1 MQLWF
6 AWFSAAAQLRPA
18 CSRTRTFLWLLVAL
32 AAGSLRNDL
41 AGVTSFIRALDLRPS
56 AYPRLLH
63 FFHSGALPL
72 DRLTRT
78 WTALALRLFAPW
90 LVRLQ
95 GRLVVVGDG
104 IKRPKEGRH
113 MPAVKSLHQDSQNN
127 SKAAYI
133 MGHSCQALC
142 LLAEL
147 GAAAF
152 AVPLA
157 CRIHEGIKITARGPT
172 LLDKFIALLHL
183 TGLDQPIYLVADA
196 YYASRKIVLPLL
208 AQGSH
213 LISRLRRNAL
223 AYLPPPR
230 PRKHRRRGRPQKYG
244 PKVKL
249 WTLFDS
255 PRRFRKAPSP
265 LPGETGVTIRYYAR
279 PLLWRPLALS
289 ILVVAVMHPVRGWI
303 LVFSTDLSL
312 PPLEVLRLYGRRF
325 KIEVCFKAAIYT
337 LGAFAYHFWL
347 RAMPRL
353 SRGAG
358 DQDLRRVA
366 PSYRRQVSR
375 KLAAYERFM
384 QVGLIAQGLLQYL
397 SLSQPAQVWR
407 CFGSWLRTM
416 NTHHCPSEA
425 VTAQALRRT
434 WPEFLLHSPTA
445 HSWRKFLVPW
455 LAPERC
461 PFFSFFKKAA

>member
-1 MQLWF
+1 
-6 AWFSAAAQLRPA
+6 
-18 CSRTRTFLWLLVAL
+18 
-32 AAGSLRNDL
+32 
-41 AGVTSFIRALDLRPS
+41 
-56 AYPRLLH
+56 
-63 FFHSGALPL
+63 
-72 DRLTRT
+72 
-78 WTALALRLFAPW
+78 
-90 LVRLQ
+90 
-95 GRLVVVGDG
+95 
-104 IKRPKEGRH
+104 
-113 MPAVKSLHQDSQNN
+113 
-127 SKAAYI
+127 
-133 MGHSCQALC
+133 
-142 LLAEL
+142 
-147 GAAAF
+147 
-152 AVPLA
+152 
-157 CRIHEGIKITARGPT
+157 
-172 LLDKFIALLHL
+172 
-183 TGLDQPIYLVADA
+183 
-196 YYASRKIVLPLL
+196 
-208 AQGSH
+208 
-213 LISRLRRNAL
+213 
-223 AYLPPPR
+223 
-230 PRKHRRRGRPQKYG
+230 
-244 PKVKL
+244 
-249 WTLFDS
+249 
-255 PRRFRKAPSP
+255 
-265 LPGETGVTIRYYAR
+265 
-279 PLLWRPLALS
+279 LALS

-461 PFFSFFKKAA
+461 PFFSASSGIFR